1 MQAGGTV
8 RVEGCGSDSLQ
19 GDVRFA
25 EVMGLMGATVQWE
38 PHAITITGAPPHR
51 TALILEVQQS
61 RTEPQLCCDCCHARA
76 QLRKQYAERA
86 AITATPAP

>member
-1 MQAGGTV
+1 MLKVFLEAATVCAGGTV

-38 PHAITITGAPPHR
+38 PHAITITGA
-51 TALILEVQQS
+51 ES
-61 RTEPQLCCDCCHARA
+61 
-76 QLRKQYAERA
+76 
-86 AITATPAP
+86 

>member
-1 MQAGGTV
+1 M

-38 PHAITITGAPPHR
+38 PHAITITGAR
-51 TALILEVQQS
+51 QQLDCVLVVTLNPAS
-61 RTEPQLCCDCCHARA
+61 SAGLCMLA
-76 QLRKQYAERA
+76 KIVSYNVM
-86 AITATPAP
+86 PS

>member
-1 MQAGGTV
+1 VRAGGTV

-38 PHAITITGAPPHR
+38 PHAITITGAPLRR
-51 TALILEVQQS
+51 TARMLGRKTL
-61 RTEPQLCCDCCHARA
+61 RTKLRVCCGCCHAPT
-76 QLRKQYAERA
+76 QHSYMDCSAE
-86 AITATPAP
+86 